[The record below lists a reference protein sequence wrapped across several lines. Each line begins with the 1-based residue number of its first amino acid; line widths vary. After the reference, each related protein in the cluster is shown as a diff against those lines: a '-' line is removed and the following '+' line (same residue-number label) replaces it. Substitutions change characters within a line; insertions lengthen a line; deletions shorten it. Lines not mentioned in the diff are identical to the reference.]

1 MDTVSVKE
9 VIVPDHYQYQHL
21 ISIEQPAEKIFVE
34 GTMLGSM
41 PPLYI
46 KWFKIASNDKLCHTE
61 LMAVVKFKYE

>member
-21 ISIEQPAEKIFVE
+21 ISIGHWAEKIFVKA
-34 GTMLGSM
+34 TMLGSM
-41 PPLYI
+41 LLYI
-46 KWFKIASNDKLCHTE
+46 KLFKIASNDKLCHTE